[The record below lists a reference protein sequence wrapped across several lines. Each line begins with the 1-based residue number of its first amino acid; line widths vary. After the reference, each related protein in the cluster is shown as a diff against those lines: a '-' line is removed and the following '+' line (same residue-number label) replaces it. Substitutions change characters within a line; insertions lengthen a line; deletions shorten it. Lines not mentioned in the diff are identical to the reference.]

1 MIQLGKLTASPWRD
15 GRLPNPCARKVAYIA
30 DFARRAIRHG
40 LVSIGKLAVALVTE
54 GGRKVWS
61 YLVVWGNY
69 DLHGDN
75 GARLNWYSF
84 LNRKSLA
91 TSKFTLG
98 RLAAQG
104 HGNAIPTEDNLLEL
118 SVTHQTK
125 GPEAYEIRVAVRL
138 QKNIL
143 KQGIG
148 KRYMDP
154 MWIDLNIEP
163 GKRTND

>member
-1 MIQLGKLTASPWRD
+1 MIQFGKLTASPWRD
-15 GRLPNPCARKVAYIA
+15 GRLPNPCARKAAYNA

-40 LVSIGKLAVALVTE
+40 LVSNGKLAVALVTE
-54 GGRKVWS
+54 GDPKVWR
-61 YLVVWGNY
+61 YLIVWGNY
-69 DLHGDN
+69 ELHGDD
-75 GARLNWYSF
+75 GARLNWSSF

-91 TSKFTLG
+91 TSKVTLG
-98 RLAAQG
+98 RLAVQE
-104 HGNAIPTEDNLLEL
+104 HGNAIPNEDNLLEL
-118 SVTHQTK
+118 AVTHQTK

-138 QKNIL
+138 QKYIL
-143 KQGIG
+143 KQGNW